1 VTHAQGSAAAACSQE
16 SPARRGAT
24 DPTYLPTI
32 LPTYLP
38 ANGSAREAESRAD
51 SVHASSFNSFRT
63 DVDSPQLMRARQSRM
78 SREPFGRTSSDFR
91 KVGVRDCAWPTYSL
105 TSTQFPICLLTYLLI
120 PTLSE
125 GARGQRSAEGVPFGY
140 PHHTSP
146 TIPLTLNLSVTHAP
160 NPSPGP
166 KRRP

>member
-1 VTHAQGSAAAACSQE
+1 VTHAQGSATAACSQE

-91 KVGVRDCAWPTYSL
+91 KVRDCVAHLVTHLLVRP
-105 TSTQFPICLLTYLLI
+105 TQFPIC
-120 PTLSE
+120 
-125 GARGQRSAEGVPFGY
+125 
-140 PHHTSP
+140 
-146 TIPLTLNLSVTHAP
+146 
-160 NPSPGP
+160 
-166 KRRP
+166 